1 MKYWRLIVFVLVA
14 FAQLGVPASLIW
26 KREQT
31 LRQGSVW
38 KFRTA
43 PVDPVDVFRGRYV
56 ALGFEVESQEI
67 LPPPNSSYSDKVFV
81 TLKANA
87 EGFAEIDQVLATKP
101 AGDDFVEAHLSG
113 KTIVLPF
120 NKYWVTERDAP
131 AAETA
136 YRNLSRRGNQNAFV
150 TVRVF
155 RGDAA
160 IEQLYLDNQPLA
172 DYLRANAAK

>member
-14 FAQLGVPASLIW
+14 FAQLAVPGSLIW
-26 KREQT
+26 KREHT
-31 LRQGSVW
+31 LRQGNVW

-56 ALGFEVESQEI
+56 ALHFDVETQEI
-67 LPPPNSSYSDKVFV
+67 SPPPNSNYGDKVFV

-87 EGFAEIDQVLATKP
+87 EGFAEINQVFATKP
-101 AGDDFVEAHLSG
+101 AGDDFIEAQLSG
-113 KTIVLPF
+113 KMVSLPF
-120 NKYWVTERDAP
+120 DKYWVTERDAP

-136 YRNLSRRGNQNAFV
+136 YQNLSRRGNQNAYV
-150 TVRVF
+150 SVRVF

-160 IEQLYLDNQPLA
+160 IEQLYLDNQPLG
-172 DYLRANAAK
+172 DYLRANAK

>member
-14 FAQLGVPASLIW
+14 FAQLAVPGSLIW
-26 KREQT
+26 KREHT
-31 LRQGSVW
+31 LRQGNVW

-56 ALGFEVESQEI
+56 ALRFDVETQEVS
-67 LPPPNSSYSDKVFV
+67 PPPNSNSGDTIFV
-81 TLKANA
+81 TLKSNA

-101 AGDDFVEAHLSG
+101 AGDDFMEARLLG
-113 KTIVLPF
+113 KTITLPF
-120 NKYWVTERDAP
+120 DKYWVTERDAP

-136 YRNLSRRGNQNAFV
+136 YRNLSRRGNQNAYV
-150 TVRVF
+150 SVRVF

-160 IEQLYLDNQPLA
+160 IEQLYLDNQPLG
-172 DYLRANAAK
+172 DYLRAK

>member
-1 MKYWRLIVFVLVA
+1 MKYWRPIVFVFLA
-14 FAQLGVPASLIW
+14 LAQLAVPASLIW
-26 KREQT
+26 KREHT

-56 ALGFEVESQEI
+56 ALHFEVATQQIS
-67 LPPPNSSYSDKVFV
+67 PPANTNYGDTVFV

-87 EGFAEIDQVLATKP
+87 EGFAEIDQVSTTKP
-101 AGDDFVEAHLSG
+101 IGDDFMTAEMSG
-113 KTIVLPF
+113 TSISVPF
-120 NKYWVTERDAP
+120 DKYWVTERDAP

-136 YRNLSRRGNQNAFV
+136 YGNLSRRGNQNAFA

-160 IEQLYLDNQPLA
+160 LEQLYLDNQPLG
-172 DYLRANAAK
+172 DYLRANGAK

>member
-14 FAQLGVPASLIW
+14 FAQLAVPGSLIW
-26 KREQT
+26 KREHT
-31 LRQGSVW
+31 LRQGNVW

-56 ALGFEVESQEI
+56 ALRFDVETQEVS
-67 LPPPNSSYSDKVFV
+67 PPPNSNSGDTIFV
-81 TLKANA
+81 TLKSNA

-101 AGDDFVEAHLSG
+101 AGDDFMEARLLG
-113 KTIVLPF
+113 KTITLPF
-120 NKYWVTERDAP
+120 DKYWVTERDAP

-136 YRNLSRRGNQNAFV
+136 YRNLSRRGNQNAYV
-150 TVRVF
+150 SVRVF

-160 IEQLYLDNQPLA
+160 IEQLYLDNQPLG
-172 DYLRANAAK
+172 DYLRGR

>member
-14 FAQLGVPASLIW
+14 CVQLAVPASLIW

-31 LRQGSVW
+31 LGRGSVW

-56 ALGFEVESQEI
+56 ALQFEIETQEVS
-67 LPPPNSSYSDKVFV
+67 PPPNAGYSDKVFI

-87 EGFAEIDQVLATKP
+87 EGFAGIDQLFASRP
-101 AGDDFVEAHLSG
+101 AGDDFIEAHLSG
-113 KTIVLPF
+113 KTVVLPF
-120 NKYWVTERDAP
+120 DKYWVTERDAP
-131 AAETA
+131 AAEAA

-160 IEQLYLDNQPLA
+160 IEQLYLDNLPLA
-172 DYLRANAAK
+172 EYLRSKL